1 MKIIKITL
9 DICSLKTTVLNLR
22 IVFLGIYLEKRRRY
36 QLDECLLKLYYTH
49 FSFKKINQ

>member
-9 DICSLKTTVLNLR
+9 DICSLKTTVLNLI

-36 QLDECLLKLYYTH
+36 ELDECLLKLYIH
-49 FSFKKINQ
+49 ILAFKK

>member
-22 IVFLGIYLEKRRRY
+22 IVFLGIYLEKRRY
-36 QLDECLLKLYYTH
+36 QLDECLLKLCIH
-49 FSFKKINQ
+49 ILAFKK